1 MEYSLLLSII
11 ENSQSGF
18 ILLDKDMRILYVN
31 KIIKSYLGDNIDE
44 RIGNYFNC
52 YFPTKERVICQS
64 GEMCDECI
72 LNKSVK
78 EVIQSKKN
86 KTIQGFKI
94 KKNNLTLNIDITI
107 SMHLN
112 KYITLEVQDISNNYY
127 KLSFLSKLANNSK
140 DVMYFKNTS
149 LKYEYVN
156 KGFADLISKSADY
169 VIGKNDIDLLEKNLI
184 PKILYEKCLDSDKK
198 TLIEG
203 HYYGI
208 ETMGERHFRVFKE
221 KFDGGLLCIVRDITD
236 EVNATT
242 IAETDFLT
250 GLYNRNKF
258 MKVIEE
264 IYSEKKNYFLAL
276 IDLDDLRNLNN
287 MYGHLKGDNYLSLLA
302 NILKE
307 NHKATFFR
315 IGGDEFAVLIKC
327 EGNRNCIE
335 YIEKIFTEIF
345 NALEKINST
354 LTPKLSISVGIK
366 KIDLNKDYLINYEE
380 TDKLLYKVKE
390 SGKNSFIIE

>member
-72 LNKSVK
+72 FNKSVK

>member
-156 KGFADLISKSADY
+156 KGFADLISKSTDY
-169 VIGKNDIDLLEKNLI
+169 IIGKNDIDLLEKNLI

>member
-169 VIGKNDIDLLEKNLI
+169 VIGKSDIDLLEKNLI

>member
-127 KLSFLSKLANNSK
+127 KLSFLSKLANKSK

-156 KGFADLISKSADY
+156 KGFADLISKSTDY

>member
-156 KGFADLISKSADY
+156 KGFADLISKSTDY

>member
-156 KGFADLISKSADY
+156 KGFADLISKSTGY

>member
-72 LNKSVK
+72 FNKSVK

-169 VIGKNDIDLLEKNLI
+169 VIGKSDIDLLEKNLI

>member
-1 MEYSLLLSII
+1 
-11 ENSQSGF
+11 
-18 ILLDKDMRILYVN
+18 
-31 KIIKSYLGDNIDE
+31 
-44 RIGNYFNC
+44 
-52 YFPTKERVICQS
+52 
-64 GEMCDECI
+64 
-72 LNKSVK
+72 
-78 EVIQSKKN
+78 
-86 KTIQGFKI
+86 
-94 KKNNLTLNIDITI
+94 
-107 SMHLN
+107 MHLN

-127 KLSFLSKLANNSK
+127 KLSFLSKLANKSK

-156 KGFADLISKSADY
+156 KGFADLISKGTDY

>member
-72 LNKSVK
+72 FNKSVK

-169 VIGKNDIDLLEKNLI
+169 VIGKSDIDLLEKNLI

-366 KIDLNKDYLINYEE
+366 KFDLNKDYLINYEE